1 LYFIHNYF
9 LLRILVKMR
18 IFSLSVKF
26 VIYIEYKVVFNFMQ
40 EKSEL
45 F

>member
-1 LYFIHNYF
+1 
-9 LLRILVKMR
+9 MR

-45 F
+45 FHEFKYFFASFDAT